1 MNTTNSHMEVA
12 LEALRSWYESQKPSP
27 DQEPKRY
34 VVCAGLA
41 ITELIKDTFPLS
53 LGDYITEK
61 NQVRKTGG
69 PTIKALL
76 LRFGET
82 REYAREGGRTTRG
95 TRTSAEELVR
105 RLNSLEVLSRLSNSE
120 RQDVMES
127 LQRWLVQRVREYF
140 ERRKIE
146 VEISLDRSGQ
156 QIVADILDAANEKGV
171 AGAVAQHI
179 IGAKL
184 ALRYPHM
191 EIENHSYTT
200 ADIQLGRPG
209 DFVVGD
215 TVFHVTV
222 APMPAV
228 VEKCDQNLR
237 NNYRAILLVTD
248 SKTQAAKQMAEMRG
262 ILNRIGLYA
271 IEAFVGQNIE
281 EMNEFGR
288 ISLSHGWRNL
298 LEMYN
303 ERVLA
308 VETDRS
314 LLIEIPANLQ

>member
-1 MNTTNSHMEVA
+1 MEVV

-27 DQEPKRY
+27 DQEAKRY
-34 VVCAGLA
+34 VVCAGFA
-41 ITELIKDTFPLS
+41 ITELIRDTFPLS
-53 LGDYITEK
+53 VGDYITEK

-69 PTIKALL
+69 PSIKALL

-179 IGAKL
+179 VGAKL

-200 ADIQLGRPG
+200 ADIQLGRLG

-228 VEKCDQNLR
+228 VDKCDQNLR

-288 ISLSHGWRNL
+288 NSLSHGWRNL
-298 LEMYN
+298 LEKYN